1 MAAML
6 PSRWA
11 QRLVDLNVTR
21 LTQKDLAGADYV
33 FVSAMIVQRDSARSM
48 LARCK
53 PAGGEGRGGRAAL
66 EGIRA
71 RLVNYTIY

>member
-53 PAGGEGRGGRAAL
+53 PAGVKVVAGGPLLRAL
-66 EGIRA
+66 E
-71 RLVNYTIY
+71 LD